1 MSNDLRTLA
10 ERTELTKNYYETKV
24 SKLKLKLDKLNNDLK
39 NLDSQKEGILKNIQ
53 KNILNTSINS
63 TRKSLEKNKYYLEH
77 LEGSPKYHELAQEEI
92 RYRKNEEK
100 KNEKYRKN
108 VTKEIS
114 KMDQKENIKKN
125 NKKLYEVECTYKLRG
140 SSNVYS
146 TKSYMRFNELPLYAN
161 INNIT
166 TETLD
171 FWASAIMSNQ
181 YTSVYYKNGYTPLQI
196 RACDIE
202 IINLITLQEVK

>member
-24 SKLKLKLDKLNNDLK
+24 SKLQSKLNKLNNNLK

-63 TRKSLEKNKYYLEH
+63 TIKSLEKNKYYLEH

-100 KNEKYRKN
+100 NNEKYKKN
-108 VTKEIS
+108 VIKEIS
-114 KMDQKENIKKN
+114 KMEQKENS
-125 NKKLYEVECTYKLRG
+125 KKLYEVECTYKLIG

>member
-63 TRKSLEKNKYYLEH
+63 TIKSLEKNKYYLEH

>member
-181 YTSVYYKNGYTPLQI
+181 YTSVYYKNGYTPLQV